1 MEEKLEA
8 MALPPHQKEG
18 LQFRLNRKILLLPEQ
33 MQGESVKKEQ
43 FEASGMDFVG
53 KVHVTEQAI
62 QCKNNLQLTYLQQN
76 QEKRIVLGLPVEIQK
91 IQGDCLVTL
100 QLEENPTP
108 LTCSLGQAQGV
119 KRIRGSIFS
128 STS

>member
-1 MEEKLEA
+1 
-8 MALPPHQKEG
+8 
-18 LQFRLNRKILLLPEQ
+18 